1 MLLVAQTLALRKK
14 FCLFL
19 FLFCFLVLFI
29 FYCYKVEFELK
40 FRSSS
45 KRWDKLVEGNS
56 IENISPMQIISF
68 TEMGSKIRFK
78 FLQWIS
84 NYNELTNGIFSYLCD
99 FVVKSISL
107 LGLQDTK
114 LIFVWWQVIY
124 ALYKR

>member
-1 MLLVAQTLALRKK
+1 MQKVLKQVIYQNSCEAIFLLGGFKKDRSTTQVETKTYLVLLVAQTLALRKK

-78 FLQWIS
+78 FLQ
-84 NYNELTNGIFSYLCD
+84 
-99 FVVKSISL
+99 
-107 LGLQDTK
+107 
-114 LIFVWWQVIY
+114 
-124 ALYKR
+124 